1 MIEYGFYNA
10 DCMDYLKDF
19 PDNAFDLAIV
29 DPPYGGVKQGGYM
42 KNQVS
47 GGVASYP
54 EYHLAL
60 WEQPKPPREY
70 FDELKRVS
78 KNQIIWGGN
87 YFTTLIQEDS
97 QCWLCWDKDKPPGI
111 GYADFEL
118 VWTSFDRGAKIFHYT
133 WNGFQQGDMK
143 NKEHKIHPT
152 QKPVA
157 LYTWILWNFAKPGDR
172 ILDTHVGSGSSIIAC
187 KKLGFRVVGF
197 EIDKTYYELAKERI
211 ERETAQMSLFEMG
224 YNPYQE

>member
-1 MIEYGFYNA
+1 
-10 DCMDYLKDF
+10 
-19 PDNAFDLAIV
+19 
-29 DPPYGGVKQGGYM
+29 
-42 KNQVS
+42 
-47 GGVASYP
+47 
-54 EYHLAL
+54 
-60 WEQPKPPREY
+60 
-70 FDELKRVS
+70 
-78 KNQIIWGGN
+78 
-87 YFTTLIQEDS
+87 
-97 QCWLCWDKDKPPGI
+97 
-111 GYADFEL
+111 
-118 VWTSFDRGAKIFHYT
+118 
-133 WNGFQQGDMK
+133 MK

-157 LYTWILWNFAKPGDR
+157 LYTWILWNFAKQGDR